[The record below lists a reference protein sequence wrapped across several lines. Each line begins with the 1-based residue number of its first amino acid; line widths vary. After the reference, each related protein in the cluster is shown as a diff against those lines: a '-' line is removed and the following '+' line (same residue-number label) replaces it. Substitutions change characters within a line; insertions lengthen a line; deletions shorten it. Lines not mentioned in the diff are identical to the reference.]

1 MKKMKKETIG
11 LILIFIL
18 LTIYFWYKN
27 VLSKID

>member
-1 MKKMKKETIG
+1 MKKKTIG

-27 VLSKID
+27 VLSKIG